1 MTDLQRG
8 QVKAGYVTIISRSN
22 LTHVTNKVACH
33 NSAAATLRRKDH
45 KCAYK
50 ISLSTRE
57 TYTPLYLVL
66 VHNKK
71 KIKWQK
77 REKGKLEDHSVTG
90 QCGVQNNKIDGCCH
104 VWLNPNHTH
113 LRNNLWLA
121 EMHFLWQ
128 RRGENRIR
136 AADCFKKQKWKAVFF
151 FQWNISWVT
160 SEPRRLTNTEVK
172 GRRQKWIHLKS
183 VVRLAGSW
191 KPRLS
196 GHRTPNQN

>member
-66 VHNKK
+66 VYNKK

-151 FQWNISWVT
+151 F
-160 SEPRRLTNTEVK
+160 SEPSAESPQSQEDWQTLRLK
-172 GRRQKWIHLKS
+172 
-183 VVRLAGSW
+183 AGDRSESIW
-191 KPRLS
+191 KVWSDWLGPEN
-196 GHRTPNQN
+196 PD

>member
-45 KCAYK
+45 KCVYK

-71 KIKWQK
+71 KWQK
-77 REKGKLEDHSVTG
+77 QEKGKLEDHSVTG

-136 AADCFKKQKWKAVFF
+136 AADCFKKQKWKPVFF
-151 FQWNISWVT
+151 FSET
-160 SEPRRLTNTEVK
+160 SAESPQSQEDWQTLRLK
-172 GRRQKWIHLKS
+172 
-183 VVRLAGSW
+183 AGDRSESIW
-191 KPRLS
+191 KVWSDWLGPEN
-196 GHRTPNQN
+196 PD

>member
-71 KIKWQK
+71 KLNDKSGRKENWKITQLQASVVFKITRLMGVVMYDLTPTTPTSETTFDWLRCISCGKGEGKTESELQTASRNK
-77 REKGKLEDHSVTG
+77 SGKLFFFLVKHQLS
-90 QCGVQNNKIDGCCH
+90 
-104 VWLNPNHTH
+104 H
-113 LRNNLWLA
+113 LRA
-121 EMHFLWQ
+121 
-128 RRGENRIR
+128 
-136 AADCFKKQKWKAVFF
+136 KKTDK
-151 FQWNISWVT
+151 
-160 SEPRRLTNTEVK
+160 
-172 GRRQKWIHLKS
+172 H
-183 VVRLAGSW
+183 
-191 KPRLS
+191 
-196 GHRTPNQN
+196 

>member
-8 QVKAGYVTIISRSN
+8 QVKAGYVTIISN

-71 KIKWQK
+71 KLNDKSGRKENWKITQLQASVVFKITRLMGVVMYDLTPTTPTSETTFDWL
-77 REKGKLEDHSVTG
+77 RCISCGKGEG
-90 QCGVQNNKIDGCCH
+90 
-104 VWLNPNHTH
+104 
-113 LRNNLWLA
+113 
-121 EMHFLWQ
+121 
-128 RRGENRIR
+128 IR

-151 FQWNISWVT
+151 S
-160 SEPRRLTNTEVK
+160 VK
-172 GRRQKWIHLKS
+172 HQLSHLRAK
-183 VVRLAGSW
+183 
-191 KPRLS
+191 KTDK
-196 GHRTPNQN
+196 H